1 MTQTRTRTEQ
11 AVIHLKTAA
20 EIAAM
25 REAGKIVREALEAMR
40 AAVQP
45 GVTTKAL
52 DRIAEQIIRDHGATP
67 VFLNY
72 PKQDAPDFPATITA
86 SVNEE
91 LVHGIP
97 SDSRFLKEGDII
109 SVDVGCTFNG
119 YVGDAAITVP
129 VGNISRAARRLID
142 ATQAA
147 LDAGI
152 AASRA
157 GTDLRTVA
165 LTIQKVAESY
175 GYSLAREY
183 TGHGVGRTMH
193 EPPEVPNWWPRSER
207 RSKFKFENVVLRP
220 GMTYAIEPMLIAGR
234 NALKEQA
241 DKWTV
246 VTVDQSWCAHIEH
259 TIAVTDGDPIIL
271 TA

>member
-1 MTQTRTRTEQ
+1 MTQTRTEDRT
-11 AVIHLKTAA
+11 IHLKTSA
-20 EIAAM
+20 ELAMM

-40 AAVQP
+40 AAAQP

-72 PKQDAPDFPATITA
+72 PKTNAPNFPATITA
-86 SVNEE
+86 SVNNE

-109 SVDVGCTFNG
+109 SLDVGCTYKG

-129 VGNISRAARRLID
+129 IGQIARPIQRLID
-142 ATQAA
+142 ATQHA
-147 LDAGI
+147 LDTGI
-152 AASRA
+152 AASRV
-157 GTDLRTVA
+157 GNDIRGVA
-165 LTIQKVAESY
+165 MAIQKVAESY

-183 TGHGVGRTMH
+183 TGHGVGHTMH
-193 EPPEVPNWWPRSER
+193 EPPEVPNWWPRNER
-207 RSKFKFENVVLRP
+207 RSKFKFQNVELRA
-220 GMTYAIEPMLIAGR
+220 GMTYAIEPMVIAGR
-234 NALKEQA
+234 NDLRELA
-241 DKWTV
+241 DQWTV
-246 VTVDQSWCAHIEH
+246 VTVDHSWCAHIEH
-259 TIAVTDGDPIIL
+259 TVAITDGDPIVL